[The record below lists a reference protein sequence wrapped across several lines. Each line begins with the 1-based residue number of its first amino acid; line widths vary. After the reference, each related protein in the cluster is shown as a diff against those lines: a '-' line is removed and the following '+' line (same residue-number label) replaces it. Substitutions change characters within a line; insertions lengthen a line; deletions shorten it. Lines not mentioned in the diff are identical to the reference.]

1 MAVDASANGRNAA
14 LGAGASWGDGEVGG
28 GLHLD
33 GAAGYAATTVPVL
46 NTLQSFSVSAWV
58 RPTSLTR
65 NSVIMTQVGSRASA
79 FALYY
84 SSGANRWIFNR
95 TTVDADVTTFVRA
108 ISTTVPATGAWTHL
122 IGVYDAPSQQI
133 RLYVNGVL
141 EAQTAFTTPWSATSV
156 FQIGRSKVAGVLGEY
171 WPGDVDAVQAY
182 ARVLLP
188 GEIQQVA
195 RLAGQWLMDEAS
207 GTTAADTLGLHP
219 AAWSSAGVS
228 RTSGVTGNAVEV
240 NGASGVLTTS
250 GPALRTDAS
259 FTVSAWVRPSALTKN
274 GIAVSQLG
282 GAVGGFN
289 LGWSWSDE
297 YGAYLWSVRTSSA
310 DATGSALREAVD
322 LFDRPA
328 VGVWT
333 LLTALY
339 DAKTGSLRLYVDGQA
354 VAEIPSTSVWNAAGN
369 LLIGR
374 GQASNV
380 AFSQY
385 LAGAVD
391 DVRVYSGVLSD
402 QEIYNIY
409 AAVAQIDQ

>member
-1 MAVDASANGRNAA
+1 V
-14 LGAGASWGDGEVGG
+14 
-28 GLHLD
+28 
-33 GAAGYAATTVPVL
+33 
-46 NTLQSFSVSAWV
+46 
-58 RPTSLTR
+58 
-65 NSVIMTQVGSRASA
+65 
-79 FALYY
+79 
-84 SSGANRWIFNR
+84 
-95 TTVDADVTTFVRA
+95 
-108 ISTTVPATGAWTHL
+108 WTHL

-141 EAQTAFTTPWSATSV
+141 EAQTAFTTPWNSTGV

-195 RLAGQWLMDEAS
+195 RLNGQWLMDEAS
-207 GTTAADTLGLHP
+207 GVTAADTLGLHP
-219 AAWSSAGVS
+219 AAWSSTGVS
-228 RTSGVTGNAVEV
+228 RTLGVAGNAVEV
-240 NGASGVLTTS
+240 NGTSGVLTTS
-250 GPALRTDAS
+250 GPTLRTDGS
-259 FTVSAWVRPSALTKN
+259 YTVSAWVRPSALTKN
-274 GIAVSQLG
+274 GIAVSQFG

-297 YGAYLWSVRTSSA
+297 YGAYLWSVRTSAA

-333 LLTALY
+333 LLTAVY
-339 DAKTGSLRLYVDGQA
+339 DAKTGSLRLYVNGQA
-354 VAEIPSTSVWNAAGN
+354 VAEIPNTSVWNAAGN

-380 AFSQY
+380 SFPQY

-402 QEIYNIY
+402 QEIYNVY
-409 AAVAQIDQ
+409 AAVAQVDQPAG